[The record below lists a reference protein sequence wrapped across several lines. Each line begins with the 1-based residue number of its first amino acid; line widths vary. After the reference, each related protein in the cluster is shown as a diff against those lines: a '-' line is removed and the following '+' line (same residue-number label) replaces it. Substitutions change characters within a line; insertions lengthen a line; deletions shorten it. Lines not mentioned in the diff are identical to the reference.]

1 MLSAMPR
8 MLLATP
14 NVSYDVGGAQHVAV
28 NCTIYASARDLA
40 AIQTVLSDSVKGGDF
55 VQALN
60 KTGEIFSRQ
69 HICPACASKNRRLN
83 IVCQAP
89 YQTPE

>member
-1 MLSAMPR
+1 MLFALPR
-8 MLLATP
+8 MLLAAQQTV
-14 NVSYDVGGAQHVAV
+14 NYDVGGAQHVAV

-60 KTGEIFSRQ
+60 KTGETVLS
-69 HICPACASKNRRLN
+69 ICHHRTAYASETEK
-83 IVCQAP
+83 
-89 YQTPE
+89 